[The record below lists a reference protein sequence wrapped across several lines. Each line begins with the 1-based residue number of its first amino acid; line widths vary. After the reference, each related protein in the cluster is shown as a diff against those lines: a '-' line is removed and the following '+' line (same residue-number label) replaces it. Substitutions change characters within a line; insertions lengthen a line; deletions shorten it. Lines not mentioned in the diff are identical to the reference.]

1 MKPWY
6 WPVTSTVYKLSVGF
20 ILVGGVYHLLELFS
34 PLSGLALGGVS
45 GMLAYIIYISLWKR
59 DWL

>member
-6 WPVTSTVYKLSVGF
+6 WPVTSTVYKLVLGF
-20 ILVGGVYHLLELFS
+20 VLATGCYWTLEYFGVPH
-34 PLSGLALGGVS
+34 GWVRGALTGAS
-45 GMLAYIIYISLWKR
+45 AYLIYFSLWKR